1 MPYSAKHKQQSRK
14 RILESAARCFLHQ
27 GYDQTGINEI
37 MRDAG
42 MTHGAFYAHFSCKSE
57 LYDKA
62 MTYAAKNG
70 RFTAH
75 LVKDK
80 RGKEWFQEV
89 LEGYLDK
96 KHLDGEEMP
105 CPLAF
110 LATDIATREPEVR
123 DTYTRLYKKMNR
135 ILGRYTDHRGKQSE
149 ELYALTAMMIGG
161 VALSRAVNDPK
172 LVERLLKSCRDAATR
187 LLNNE

>member
-1 MPYSAKHKQQSRK
+1 
-14 RILESAARCFLHQ
+14 
-27 GYDQTGINEI
+27 
-37 MRDAG
+37 
-42 MTHGAFYAHFSCKSE
+42 KSE

-75 LVKDK
+75 LSSDK
-80 RGKEWFQEV
+80 PGKEWFQEV
-89 LEGYLDK
+89 LDSYLDLN
-96 KHLDGEEMP
+96 HLQGGEMP

-110 LATDIATREPEVR
+110 LVTDVATREPDVR
-123 DTYTRLYKKMNR
+123 DTYTRIYKNMNR
-135 ILGRYTDHRGKQSE
+135 FISRYTDYGKEKQSDE
-149 ELYALTAMMIGG
+149 FYALTAMMIGG

-172 LVERLLKSCRDAATR
+172 LVENLLKSCRQSATR